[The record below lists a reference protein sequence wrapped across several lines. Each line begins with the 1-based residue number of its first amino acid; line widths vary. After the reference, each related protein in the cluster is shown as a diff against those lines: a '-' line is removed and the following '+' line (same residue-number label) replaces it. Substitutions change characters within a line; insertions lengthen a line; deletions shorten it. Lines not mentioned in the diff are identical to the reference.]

1 MTAAASVARLHRFPY
16 ITVME
21 KLSPAIQTSLAV
33 TVALLLASGAFWLI
47 AEHDARVM
55 DSIHPFT
62 ANADQPSFRP
72 TPDEQ
77 RVAVQFSDTTLPQL
91 KQLGLITHY
100 RRTEV
105 ETVITVNGRLWKER
119 SPFFKESFLEQ
130 LYLYNKVH
138 GFAVNARVIDDATD
152 QLFAQISPPD
162 RRLVF

>member
-1 MTAAASVARLHRFPY
+1 MEKFSHTLQTALALLAAAL
-16 ITVME
+16 IT
-21 KLSPAIQTSLAV
+21 A
-33 TVALLLASGAFWLI
+33 GAFWLI
-47 AEHDARVM
+47 AEHDQRVM
-55 DSIHPFT
+55 VGMRPFI
-62 ANADQPSFRP
+62 ANADQSAFRP

-91 KQLGLITHY
+91 KQLGLITRY
-100 RRTEV
+100 TRSEA

-152 QLFAQISPPD
+152 QLYAQISPPD